1 MQTLGLYVLA
11 LCLQQSI
18 CLPAGLGPTVMA
30 GTCWLLLAQP
40 PSWVCMLRFCVGS
53 THQCRKRACAT
64 QHVRSSGCF
73 LQVPLLRYRLPAMAC
88 TPPVL
93 ASLVRQSSSKGV
105 LLTCHILVSPSMP
118 GSLEAV
124 AFSMLLPAVSRPP
137 VKVC

>member
-1 MQTLGLYVLA
+1 MHILALYPLG

-18 CLPAGLGPTVMA
+18 CLPACLCPAARLGS
-30 GTCWLLLAQP
+30 CWLLLAQP
-40 PSWVCMLRFCVGS
+40 PWVCMLRFCVGP
-53 THQCRKRACAT
+53 TRQCRKRACPT
-64 QHVRSSGCF
+64 QHVPSSWWL

-93 ASLVRQSSSKGV
+93 ASLISQSSSKGV

-124 AFSMLLPAVSRPP
+124 ALSMLLPAVSKAP

>member
-1 MQTLGLYVLA
+1 MQILALYPLGL
-11 LCLQQSI
+11 CPQQFIS
-18 CLPAGLGPTVMA
+18 LPACLRPAAMLGS
-30 GTCWLLLAQP
+30 CWLLLAQP
-40 PSWVCMLRFCVGS
+40 PWVCMLRFCLGS
-53 THQCRKRACAT
+53 IHQCRTCACAT
-64 QHVRSSGCF
+64 QHVPSSGCF
-73 LQVPLLRYRLPAMAC
+73 LQVPLLRYCLPAMAC

-124 AFSMLLPAVSRPP
+124 ALSMLLPVVSKAP